1 MGNRGTRGEM
11 LWLVVGI
18 LGEIAPLPLVC
29 ESLMSGRNQVYIEI
43 GKRLLQM
50 WSRAAPMDNSA
61 RGRLPTALL
70 TQ

>member
-11 LWLVVGI
+11 LWLVVRI

-29 ESLMSGRNQVYIEI
+29 ESLMSGRNQVIEM

-50 WSRAAPMDNSA
+50 WS
-61 RGRLPTALL
+61 
-70 TQ
+70 